1 MSVSYR
7 MVQWNRQ
14 KVVYD
19 LVLLAGVAAYIAG
32 YQWVAPLQDQN
43 ADAMN
48 VGIRAYGSAAFIL
61 LHVILSIG
69 PLCRLS
75 PRFLPFLY
83 NRRHMGVTL
92 AFLAAYHGYLVL
104 NWYHQWG
111 NIEPLVSLF
120 ASNTDFGSFIDFP
133 FELLGVGALVILILM
148 AATSHDFWL
157 TNLTAPVWK
166 GLHMCVY
173 LAYALLVSHVVLG
186 AIQSSTGSGFAT
198 LTIAGSVWIVGL
210 HVFSGWRERRT
221 DQPETKTEAG
231 LIEICAARDI
241 PEKRAKIVCASGE
254 RIAVFRYDGKI
265 SALSNVCQHQNGP
278 LGEGQVVDG
287 LVTCPWHGYQ
297 YRPACGSSP
306 PPFTEKVPTF
316 DVVVRDGRVFVDPRP
331 HAPGT
336 AVEPVMVEDGGK
348 PVVKDSDTFYVGYLP
363 RMPRPLLPFVRFV
376 VGLLLLVGSAGL
388 AIVVPFLHDDYSFA
402 RSEWPTKRDFIGI
415 LQAKPVTHLVVARP
429 GVRGERRTSRYV
441 LMGQGKTG
449 PLIDVNALDGKA
461 VRVHGWLVFRD
472 AHTMIATVSA
482 EEVAA
487 EESSLPA
494 MPAHSKSLGT
504 RTLRGEIVDS
514 KCYVGTM
521 RPGNSKVHRACA
533 ARCIAGGVPPMLIS
547 RDANDNELAFF
558 MVTTDGS
565 PVNQGVLPFVAEP
578 VEITGEI
585 LRMDDLFVIKAD
597 PVMYQRL

>member
-1 MSVSYR
+1 MSASYR
-7 MVQWNRQ
+7 IVQWNRQ
-14 KVVYD
+14 KILYD
-19 LVLLAGVAAYIAG
+19 LFLLSGIAAYIAG
-32 YQWVAPLQDQN
+32 YQWVAPLLDQN

-48 VGIRAYGSAAFIL
+48 VAIRAYGSAAFIL

-75 PRFLPFLY
+75 PRFLPLLY

-92 AFLAAYHGYLVL
+92 AFVATYHGYLVL

-111 NIEPLVSLF
+111 NVEPIVSLL

-133 FELLGVGALVILILM
+133 FEFLGIVALVILIFM

-157 TNLTAPVWK
+157 ANLTAPVWK

-173 LAYALLVSHVVLG
+173 LAYALLVGHVVLG
-186 AIQSSTGSGFAT
+186 AIQSSTGTGFAI
-198 LTIAGSVWIVGL
+198 LAIAGSVWIVGL
-210 HVFSGWRERRT
+210 HILSGWRERRS
-221 DQPETKTEAG
+221 DEPKPKTEG
-231 LIEICAARDI
+231 ELVEVCAARDI

-265 SALSNVCQHQNGP
+265 SALTNVCQHQNGP

-316 DVVVRDGRVFVDPRP
+316 DVVVRKGRVFVDPRP

-336 AVEPVMVEDGGK
+336 AVEPATVEDGGERA
-348 PVVKDSDTFYVGYLP
+348 VKDTEAFYIGYLP
-363 RMPRPLLPFVRFV
+363 RMPRPLFPFIRNV
-376 VGLLLLVGSAGL
+376 VTLLLLMGSAGL
-388 AIVVPFLHDDYSFA
+388 AIVVPLLHDNYSFA
-402 RSEWPTKRDFIGI
+402 RSEWPTKRDFVGI
-415 LQAKPVTHLVVARP
+415 LQAKPLTHLVVARP
-429 GVRGERRTSRYV
+429 GDGGKQRTSRYV

-449 PLIDVNALDGKA
+449 ALIDVNALDGKA

-472 AHTMIATVSA
+472 GHTMIATVSA
-482 EEVAA
+482 EEIEAA
-487 EESSLPA
+487 ENDLPA
-494 MPAHSKSLGT
+494 FPPDSESLGV

-547 RDANDNELAFF
+547 RDANSNELGFF

-565 PVNQGVLPFVAEP
+565 PVNQRVLPFVAEP
-578 VEITGEI
+578 VEITGEVVK
-585 LRMDDLFVIKAD
+585 MDDLFVIKAD
-597 PVMYQRL
+597 PSTYQRL